1 MRPLALAV
9 LLLALTA
16 ILRAAPVPKE
26 KPSFEATLR
35 KADDTFRFI
44 ADEKAPHFEI
54 VSPSGI
60 SSAAIKRKSGD
71 WPAPLTVR
79 FAGMRGLEGFH
90 LQIDKVKLPAFIGAG
105 EERKVSRFNARGD
118 AVSDPKDTV
127 WTITLVR
134 QDKAMEVTVETRT
147 DLTAIRELNLNW
159 VDFYR

>member
-9 LLLALTA
+9 LLLAFAT
-16 ILRAAPVPKE
+16 ILWAAPLPKE
-26 KPSFEATLR
+26 KPSFEASFR
-35 KADDTFRFI
+35 KADDIFRYV

-60 SSAAIKRKSGD
+60 GSAVIKRKTGD
-71 WPAPLTVR
+71 WPAPLTIR

-90 LQIDKVKLPAFIGAG
+90 IQIDKVKLPAFIGAG
-105 EERKVSRFNARGD
+105 EERKVSRFNAKGD

-134 QDKAMEVTVETRT
+134 QVKAMEVTVETKA